1 MITQISRY
9 FSSIADW
16 KILTAAIILYIFFGA
31 FIMPNGAKKFKELS
45 GGRDVKILD
54 LQFSYSPDS
63 ARVYLAEYTPDS
75 RDYAIKF
82 GLGADSFYP
91 IAYTFL
97 LVIIVA
103 LIYKTP
109 DPKGTVWQNVHLF
122 PLAILIVDYLENIG
136 IASLHFYY
144 PDIADWQI
152 RLSSSLTSLKWSL
165 VVVVLLL
172 MIYGFVRKF
181 TTKSVS

>member
-9 FSSIADW
+9 ISSIADW
-16 KILTAAIILYIFFGA
+16 KILTVAILLYIFFGA
-31 FIMPNGAKKFKELS
+31 FVMPRGADKFRELS
-45 GGRDVKILD
+45 GGREVKILD

-63 ARVYLAEYTPDS
+63 ARVYLADYTPEA

-103 LIYKTP
+103 LIFKTP
-109 DPKGTVWQNVHLF
+109 NPQGTVWRVAPLF
-122 PLAILIVDYLENIG
+122 PLIILVVDYMENIA

-144 PDIADWQI
+144 PSIADWQI
-152 RLSSSLTSLKWSL
+152 RLASSLTTLKWGLVILIIPL
-165 VVVVLLL
+165 VVF
-172 MIYGFVRKF
+172 GFVRKF
-181 TTKSVS
+181 K

>member
-9 FSSIADW
+9 ISSIADW
-16 KILTAAIILYIFFGA
+16 KILTVAILLYIFFGA
-31 FIMPNGAKKFKELS
+31 FVMPNGAKKFKELS
-45 GGRDVKILD
+45 GGKDVKILD

-63 ARVYLAEYTPDS
+63 ARVYLADYTPEA

-103 LIYKTP
+103 LIYKSP
-109 DPKGTVWQNVHLF
+109 DPKGTIWRNVHLF
-122 PLAILIVDYLENIG
+122 PLVILVVDYLENIG

-144 PDIADWQI
+144 PSIADWQI
-152 RLSSSLTSLKWSL
+152 RLASSLTTLKWSL
-165 VVVVLLL
+165 AILIIPLVVF
-172 MIYGFVRKF
+172 GFFRKF
-181 TTKSVS
+181 K

>member
-1 MITQISRY
+1 MITRIAHY

-16 KILTAAIILYIFFGA
+16 KILVAAILLYIFFGA
-31 FIMPNGAKKFKELS
+31 YIMPNGANKFKELS
-45 GGRDVKILD
+45 GGKDIKILD
-54 LQFSYSPDS
+54 LQFAYSPDT
-63 ARVYLAEYTPDS
+63 ARAYLDDYTPAA

-82 GLGADSFYP
+82 GLGVDSLYP
-91 IAYTFL
+91 MAYTFL

-109 DPKGTVWQNVHLF
+109 NPQGTIWRNVHLF
-122 PLAILIVDYLENIG
+122 PVAILGVDYLENIC

-152 RLSSSLTSLKWSL
+152 SLASSLTSLKWSL
-165 VVVVLLL
+165 VIMLLP
-172 MIYGFVRKF
+172 IIVFGFVRKLKD
-181 TTKSVS
+181 KSTS